1 MKLISV
7 ISSLLFSTVLFS
19 QDIKISDVQNNIQYG
34 PLIGNRSITFGVKNI
49 LEEVVQDK
57 GYDINPN
64 SKDSLFVEIIY
75 FGNKR
80 TQTTAAIYTKK
91 ENIVEIIAI
100 AKYKNKSV
108 KVKGVGK
115 DIKSSFVILNNEGGF
130 KQSSVSTALK
140 KMCEKIIKKLKL

>member
-1 MKLISV
+1 MKLINV
-7 ISSLLFSTVLFS
+7 VSSLLFSTLVFS
-19 QDIKISDVQNNIQYG
+19 QDIKISDVQNSIQYG
-34 PLIGNRSITFGVKNI
+34 PLVGNRSITFGVKNI

-80 TQTTAAIYTKK
+80 TQTTAAIYTIK
-91 ENIVEIIAI
+91 ENIVEIIAL
-100 AKYKNKSV
+100 AQYKNKKI
-108 KVKGVGK
+108 KVKGIGK
-115 DIKSSFVILNNEGGF
+115 DIKSSFVILNEEGDF

>member
-1 MKLISV
+1 MRFISV
-7 ISSLLFSTVLFS
+7 VSSVLFS
-19 QDIKISDVQNNIQYG
+19 SIVFSQEIKISDVQNSIQYG
-34 PLIGNRSITFGVKNI
+34 PLVGNRSITFGVKNI

-57 GYDINPN
+57 GYDINPRSN
-64 SKDSLFVEIIY
+64 DSLYVDIIY

-91 ENIVEIIAI
+91 ENIVEIIAL
-100 AKYKNKSV
+100 AQYKNKKI
-108 KVKGVGK
+108 KVKGIGK
-115 DIKSSFVILNNEGGF
+115 DIKSSFVILNEEGDF

>member
-7 ISSLLFSTVLFS
+7 ISSFLFSTVLFS
-19 QDIKISDVQNNIQYG
+19 QDIKISDVQNSIQYG

-100 AKYKNKSV
+100 ANYKNKSV

-115 DIKSSFVILNNEGGF
+115 DIK
-130 KQSSVSTALK
+130 
-140 KMCEKIIKKLKL
+140 

>member
-7 ISSLLFSTVLFS
+7 ISSLLFSILAFG
-19 QDIKISDVQNNIQYG
+19 QDIKISDVQNSIQYG
-34 PLIGNRSITFGVKNI
+34 PLVGNRSITFGVKNI

-80 TQTTAAIYTKK
+80 TQTTAAIYTIK
-91 ENIVEIIAI
+91 ENIVEIIAL
-100 AKYKNKSV
+100 AQYKNKKI
-108 KVKGVGK
+108 KVKGIGK
-115 DIKSSFVILNNEGGF
+115 DIKSSFVILNEEGDF

>member
-1 MKLISV
+1 MKLINV
-7 ISSLLFSTVLFS
+7 ISSLLFSTLVFS
-19 QDIKISDVQNNIQYG
+19 QDIKISDVQNSIQYG
-34 PLIGNRSITFGVKNI
+34 PLVGNMSITFGVKNI

-80 TQTTAAIYTKK
+80 TQTTAAIYTIK
-91 ENIVEIIAI
+91 ENIVEIIAL
-100 AKYKNKSV
+100 AQYKNKKI
-108 KVKGVGK
+108 KVKGIGK
-115 DIKSSFVILNNEGGF
+115 DIKSSFVILNEEGDF

>member
-7 ISSLLFSTVLFS
+7 ISSLLFSILAFG
-19 QDIKISDVQNNIQYG
+19 QDIKISDVQNSIQYG
-34 PLIGNRSITFGVKNI
+34 PLVGNRSITFGVKNI

-80 TQTTAAIYTKK
+80 TQTTAAIYTIK
-91 ENIVEIIAI
+91 ENIVEIIAL
-100 AKYKNKSV
+100 AEYKNKKI
-108 KVKGVGK
+108 KVKGIGK
-115 DIKSSFVILNNEGGF
+115 DIKSSFVILNEEGDF